1 MKLIKEYGK
10 LTLTILIILLTVFL
24 FVRYLDHKKHSIFIG
39 KSVIHGNGVFANRD
53 FEKGEIILHD
63 IFPHKPKGVRFYDNV
78 SLDMFNKSLSI
89 EGKYI
94 NHCSKNYNADVI
106 SDDYQIYKLISTK
119 KIKEGTEITA
129 NYNRVNR
136 NYPFIGR
143 SGVKYVSC

>member
-10 LTLTILIILLTVFL
+10 LTLTISIFLLTVYL
-24 FVRYLDHKKHSIFIG
+24 FVRYLDHKKDSIFIG
-39 KSVIHGNGVFANRD
+39 TSVIHGNGIFANRD

-94 NHCSKNYNADVI
+94 NHCSKNFNSDLV
-106 SDDYQIYKLISTK
+106 SDDHQTFKLIAIK
-119 KIKEGTEITA
+119 KIKEGSEITA
-129 NYNRVNR
+129 DYNRVHL
-136 NYPFIGR
+136 NYPFIRKPG
-143 SGVKYVSC
+143 KHFISC